1 MFLNSGLK
9 VSPPIES
16 CVKTLKRQFN
26 VMMYTLT
33 HGSRLLRDNER
44 KMILCDQVIFEGW
57 VNVNIEFFLSCIFLI
72 YLFVNFYSTTWCIG
86 ILSCFQY
93 IMYFICLNVTYIY
106 TNCMNGACYYFYKF
120 FLREILVATT
130 FNKLLSAI

>member
-26 VMMYTLT
+26 VMMYMLT

-72 YLFVNFYSTTWCIG
+72 YLFVNFYSTT
-86 ILSCFQY
+86 
-93 IMYFICLNVTYIY
+93 
-106 TNCMNGACYYFYKF
+106 
-120 FLREILVATT
+120 
-130 FNKLLSAI
+130 